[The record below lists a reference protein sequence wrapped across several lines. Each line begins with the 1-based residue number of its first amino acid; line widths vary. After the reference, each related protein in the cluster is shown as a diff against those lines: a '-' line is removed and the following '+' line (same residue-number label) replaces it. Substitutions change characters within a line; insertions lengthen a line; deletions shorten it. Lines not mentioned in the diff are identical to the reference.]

1 METKKSQNLIYRN
14 DFNTIPMPDLNS
26 RQMDIFMKV
35 LYELYNRETRE
46 IKLNAHEFFKNIKKE
61 QHRKKLMGLFK
72 GFADKIL
79 NFNLKFE
86 EGNQL
91 IAFVCIEK
99 CVWDLETN
107 TLEFTA
113 QKDFYELLMD
123 RKKTYTML
131 NLEEYWGLKSEYAK
145 RLYPLLMQFENAKPN
160 EDGEQELIINWDDF
174 KAKLHIPKHYKSHE
188 IDKWVIQKAID
199 DLTKE
204 RDLFSGNRP
213 AFKGLKVKEKF
224 YKKGFAGRPI
234 ERIKFT
240 WISQKEIRKA
250 DKIKAKTAKL
260 AQSNEYEMLKKWQRG
275 EFDSYKF
282 KYTKPHPNFDK
293 LGIFRLGKYDFKEKA
308 FVVVFHSIDNPAN
321 SQTMTFQKGL
331 TQFKDAFKDFEIVE

>member
-1 METKKSQNLIYRN
+1 METKKSQNLVYRN

-26 RQMDIFMKV
+26 RQMDIFMKI
-35 LYELYNRETRE
+35 LYELYNREARE
-46 IKLNAHEFFKNIKKE
+46 IQLNAHEFFENIKKE
-61 QHRKKLMGLFK
+61 QHRKKLIGLFK
-72 GFADKIL
+72 GFTDKIL
-79 NFNLKFE
+79 KFNLKFAKDD
-86 EGNQL
+86 QL

-99 CVWDLETN
+99 CVWDFETN
-107 TLEFTA
+107 MLKFTA

-160 EDGEQELIINWDDF
+160 EDGEQELIMNWDDF
-174 KAKLHIPKHYKSHE
+174 KEKLHIPKHYKSHE
-188 IDKWVIQKAID
+188 IDKWVINKAIQ

-240 WISQKEIRKA
+240 WISQKETRKA
-250 DKIKAKTAKL
+250 DKIKAKTARLTQKTFNL
-260 AQSNEYEMLKKWQRG
+260 GKFIGTKWQHSDLGVFEIISGDVASAPFRI
-275 EFDSYKF
+275 SYKLENGG
-282 KYTKPHPNFDK
+282 Y
-293 LGIFRLGKYDFKEKA
+293 GDFKFKTFDELRKKFNE
-308 FVVVFHSIDNPAN
+308 FVPYAH
-321 SQTMTFQKGL
+321 
-331 TQFKDAFKDFEIVE
+331 